1 MKKFTKYA
9 AAAAIILLSAAAV
22 GCSSDTPESQSA
34 SQTAEETE
42 AITEDTAM
50 SDKEH
55 AAVITVPET
64 IEVFE
69 DQEEAS
75 FNEPSEESAVEE
87 APAAKDIWYENADAD
102 EEIKAGFIDESI
114 ADGDIVII
122 GISNTFLDCT
132 VKYGNVILLE
142 EESTSDS
149 LYFQGVKEGKDN
161 IVISE
166 SGPDGVAFSEYTVIV
181 NEDLSVDLYPAND
194 FSLYTEQ

>member
-1 MKKFTKYA
+1 MKKFTKCA
-9 AAAAIILLSAAAV
+9 VTAAIILLSAAAV
-22 GCSSDTPESQSA
+22 GCSSDTPEAQSV
-34 SQTAEETE
+34 SQTAEATET
-42 AITEDTAM
+42 ITEDTAM
-50 SDKEH
+50 ANKEN
-55 AAVITVPET
+55 AGIITVPET
-64 IEVFE
+64 IESFE
-69 DQEEAS
+69 DQEEPS
-75 FNEPSEESAVEE
+75 FTEPYEEPAVEE
-87 APAAKDIWYENADAD
+87 APAVKDIWYENADAD

-122 GISNTFLDCT
+122 GISNAFLDCT

-142 EESTSDS
+142 DESTSDS

-166 SGPDGVAFSEYTVIV
+166 SSPDGVVFSEYTVIV